1 MKQLLILLTATVLCS
16 CNWAKQKAKSTVNK
30 TGEVVAKAGAE
41 FADGVAKGVEKTFRN
56 EVVFSGGLKEAG
68 LSAGKMTITS
78 ADSATD
84 NVLTAYLIFD
94 KDIDRQITVKVFNEE
109 GKEYGR
115 VRQTVQAQKGDAK
128 YIDFVFDK
136 RTNIDGKGK
145 VVFE

>member
-1 MKQLLILLTATVLCS
+1 
-16 CNWAKQKAKSTVNK
+16 
-30 TGEVVAKAGAE
+30 
-41 FADGVAKGVEKTFRN
+41 
-56 EVVFSGGLKEAG
+56 
-68 LSAGKMTITS
+68 MTITS